1 MVAPYIILCTLSQWH
16 HILKKINFYI
26 QRASTSGEV
35 TDWGQ
40 LMGSCTIV
48 KIWGQLMVN
57 GFMHYCKN
65 NTLP

>member
-1 MVAPYIILCTLSQWH
+1 MYIITVAPYI
-16 HILKKINFYI
+16 KKINFYI

-48 KIWGQLMVN
+48 KIWGQLMVD